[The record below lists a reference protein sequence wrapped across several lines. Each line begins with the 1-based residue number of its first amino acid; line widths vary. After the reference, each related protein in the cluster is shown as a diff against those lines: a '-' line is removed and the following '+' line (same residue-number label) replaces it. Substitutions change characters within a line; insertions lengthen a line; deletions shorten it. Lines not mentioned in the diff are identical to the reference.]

1 MQGVN
6 TMITGY
12 LANII
17 IICAFALVIIAI
29 GNRFR
34 IPGIVGFIITG
45 ILIGP
50 YGFGLIPDRAI
61 VDALAEIG
69 IIFLLFTIGM
79 QFSFRKLFEMKK
91 IVLVGGGLQ
100 VFLTIAAVVGIL
112 HLFGVPTNQALFI
125 GFLVCPSST
134 AITLKIFQDRAE
146 LESPHA
152 RVTLGISI
160 FQDIVTIPMLVALP
174 ILAGQTSDISGS
186 LFNLGITMALLLVFV
201 FGISIYVMPW
211 FMNRITGTRNPEVF
225 LLSIILIC
233 FAITY
238 ITTEVGLSVALGA
251 FLAGLTLSESEYFH
265 QAFAS
270 ILPFREIFT
279 SFFFI
284 SIGMLLD
291 LGYMIGHPVI
301 IIALALGVILVKA
314 ALSGVATFSIGHSIR
329 TSVLAGLALA
339 NIGEFAFILST
350 PGKGYGLFTDATE
363 QVFLAVAVL
372 TMSLAPLAIAI
383 GPRVADQ
390 VCRSPLAQRVRA
402 GSLKDD
408 VIPTEPLRDHLVIVG
423 YGLNGRSLAKVAK
436 AGTIPYRIIDMNP
449 DTVAKEREKG
459 EPIFFGDATS
469 PEILTHAG
477 IETARI
483 LVIVINDSLSTR
495 AVTSLARQMNRNLF
509 IIVRTRFTTEA
520 TTLLELGADEVI
532 PEEFETSVEIFT
544 RVLKKY
550 LISQRTID
558 RFVQE
563 IRADTYQML
572 RTQSPLSSD
581 LTDLAMTSPSL
592 EISTLIVDPQSYVS
606 DRSLEALELRNQYK
620 VSVVAIRRGKEVI
633 TNPAGDTT
641 LISGDEVIVF
651 GNLEDI
657 SRLRDLF
664 EGEGSPTSPTRRS

>member
-265 QAFAS
+265 QVFAS

-390 VCRSPLAQRVRA
+390 VCRSPLAQRIRA

>member
-1 MQGVN
+1 MQVVN

-17 IICAFALVIIAI
+17 VICAFALVIIAI

-50 YGFGLIPDRAI
+50 YGFGLIPDRTI

-91 IVLVGGGLQ
+91 IVLVGGSLQ
-100 VFLTIAAVVGIL
+100 VFLTIAGVVGIL

-134 AITLKIFQDRAE
+134 AITLKIFQSRAE

-186 LFNLGITMALLLVFV
+186 LFNLGITMVLLLVFV
-201 FGISIYVMPW
+201 FGISIYVIPW

-301 IIALALGVILVKA
+301 IIALAIGVILVKA
-314 ALSGVATFSIGHSIR
+314 VLAGGTTLAIGHSLR

-363 QVFLAVAVL
+363 QIFLAVTVL
-372 TMSLAPLAIAI
+372 TMSLTPLAIAI
-383 GPRVADQ
+383 GPRIADS
-390 VCRSPLAQRVRA
+390 VCQSPLAQWVRV

-449 DTVAKEREKG
+449 DTVAEEREKG

-495 AVTSLARQMNRNLF
+495 AVTRLARQMNRDLY

-520 TTLLELGADEVI
+520 TALLELGADEVI

-544 RVLKKY
+544 RVLKRY
-550 LISQRTID
+550 LTPQRTID
-558 RFVQE
+558 RFVHE

-572 RTQSPLSSD
+572 RTRSPLSSD
-581 LTDLAMTSPSL
+581 LTDLAMTSPDL
-592 EISTLIVDPQSYVS
+592 EISTLIVDPQSDVS

-620 VSVVAIRRGKEVI
+620 VSVVAIRRGRETI

-651 GNLEDI
+651 GKLEDI

-664 EGEGSPTSPTRRS
+664 EGEDSPTSLTSRT

>member
-1 MQGVN
+1 
-6 TMITGY
+6 MITGY

-17 IICAFALVIIAI
+17 IIIAFALVIIAI

-50 YGFGLIPDRAI
+50 YGFGLIPEREI

-91 IVLVGGGLQ
+91 IVLIGGGLQ
-100 VFLTIAAVVGIL
+100 VLLTIAVVVGIL
-112 HLFGVPTNQALFI
+112 SLFGVPTSQALFI

-152 RVTLGISI
+152 RVSFGIGI
-160 FQDIVTIPMLVALP
+160 FQDIITIPMLVALP
-174 ILAGQTSDISGS
+174 ILAGQTSDILGS
-186 LFNLGITMALLLVFV
+186 LFNLGITTALLLVFV
-201 FGISIYVMPW
+201 IGSSIYVIPW

-238 ITTEVGLSVALGA
+238 ITAEVGLSIALGA

-301 IIALALGVILVKA
+301 IIALALGVILMKA
-314 ALSGVATFSIGHSIR
+314 IVSGGAAFVLGHSLR
-329 TSVLAGLALA
+329 TTVLSGLALA

-350 PGKGYGLFTDATE
+350 AGKGYGLFTDATE

-383 GPRVADQ
+383 GPRVADAVSQGPLGQ
-390 VCRSPLAQRVRA
+390 VVRA
-402 GSLKDD
+402 RSLKDD
-408 VIPTEPLRDHLVIVG
+408 VIPPEPLRGHLVIIG
-423 YGLNGRSLAKVAK
+423 YGLNGRNLAKVAK

-449 DTVAKEREKG
+449 DTVAAEREKG

-483 LVIVINDSLSTR
+483 LVIVINDTLSTR
-495 AVTSLARQMNRNLF
+495 AVTSLARQMNRDLF
-509 IIVRTRFTTEA
+509 IIVRTRFTSEA
-520 TTLLELGADEVI
+520 TTLHELGADEVI

-550 LISQRTID
+550 LIPQRTIE
-558 RFVQE
+558 RFVRE

-572 RTQSPLSSD
+572 RTPSSLSSE

-592 EISTLIVDPQSYVS
+592 DISTLIVDPHSSVCG
-606 DRSLEALELRNQYK
+606 RSLAALELRNQYR
-620 VSVVAIRRGKEVI
+620 VSVVAIRRRGEAI
-633 TNPAGDTT
+633 TNPTGDSILT
-641 LISGDEVIVF
+641 SGDEVVVF
-651 GNLEDI
+651 GKLEDI
-657 SRLRDLF
+657 SLLRDLF
-664 EGEGSPTSPTRRS
+664 EGEGSPASSTGRA